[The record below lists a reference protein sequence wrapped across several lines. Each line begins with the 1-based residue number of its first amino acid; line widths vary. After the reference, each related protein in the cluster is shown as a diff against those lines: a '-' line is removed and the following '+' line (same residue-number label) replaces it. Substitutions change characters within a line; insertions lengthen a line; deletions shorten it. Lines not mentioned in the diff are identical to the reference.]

1 VPGPR
6 IAITAWRRELPT
18 FLDERTLLYTLA
30 DEYVRCVVEAGGLPI
45 LVPHVRDEDEADAI
59 LDVVDGLLLSGGG
72 DVHPASYG
80 ADVDGSYDID
90 LAADASEL
98 AIARRAQARRLPTL
112 AICRGMQLVVAANGG
127 TLHQHIGVPGTIHP
141 VGNEPSEVLAARH
154 PVDVLPESRLAA
166 AFGAGERE
174 VNTIHHQAIDRMPA
188 GFHVTAWAPD
198 GMIEAIESD
207 DPAWAFVGVQ
217 WHPEKLEGADAP
229 LFAAFLADVERHRAG
244 IGRVPAAR
252 SPRRSHATRRRTS
265 YDQDRP

>member
-18 FLDERTLLYTLA
+18 FVDERTLLYTLA

-45 LVPHVRDEDEADAI
+45 LVPHVRDEAEADAI
-59 LDVVDGLLLSGGG
+59 LDVVDGVLLAGGG

-80 ADVDGSYDID
+80 AEVEGSYDID
-90 LAADASEL
+90 LAADASEF

-112 AICRGMQLVVAANGG
+112 AICRGMQLVAAANGG
-127 TLHQHIGVPGTIHP
+127 TLHQHIIVPGTIHP
-141 VGNEPSEVLAARH
+141 VSDVPAEVLAARH
-154 PVDVLPESRLAA
+154 PVDVVPGSRLAA

-174 VNTIHHQAIDRMPA
+174 VNTIHHQAIDRMPE

-198 GMIEAIESD
+198 GVIEAIEAD

-217 WHPEKLEGADAP
+217 WHPEKVDGADAA
-229 LFAAFLADVERHRAG
+229 LFEAFLADVEAHRARDG
-244 IGRVPAAR
+244 ATPVAR
-252 SPRRSHATRRRTS
+252 
-265 YDQDRP
+265 